1 MTVLGIPGSLVLGIP
16 SVGHGTVGSSY
27 SSVELRIRTE
37 SWQVERRE
45 VDLGSSCNHTNLHQ
59 EIRGDGEGGF
69 LPAGNATLRNLHC
82 GATERYSG
90 GGGCRCR

>member
-1 MTVLGIPGSLVLGIP
+1 MGTLLTLVLESIS
-16 SVGHGTVGSSY
+16 SVGHGRKFLDL
-27 SSVELRIRTE
+27 VELRIRTE
-37 SWQVERRE
+37 SWQVDRRE
-45 VDLGSSCNHTNLHQ
+45 VDLGSSCNHTNLQQ